1 MTIIIG
7 NKQNQNI
14 PDKTRKLQKPIKTAL
29 VLFRLIFKLPAFGF
43 IEQLKIVNFLI
54 NQEVLS

>member
-7 NKQNQNI
+7 NKRNQNI
-14 PDKTRKLQKPIKTAL
+14 PNKTSKLQKPKLSFGFVPAH
-29 VLFRLIFKLPAFGF
+29 FKLPAFGF
-43 IEQLKIVNFLI
+43 IKQLKIVNFLI